1 MISTRAS
8 VARCLLFVAVCC
20 GCSSA
25 ASHEA
30 SNGNGGAGAAL
41 ATPTGTVAC
50 TSETGVD
57 TYAAG
62 LMKPGENGLFDFELV
77 SSSPA
82 PPALNDN
89 TFVVRVTGPD
99 GTPLDGTLSATL
111 FMPEHGHSSPDV
123 PVVTFDASTSAFTL
137 DPMNLFMVGLWRIT
151 FTFEPSVAALAG
163 AAGESDGAD
172 ASDTAVY
179 EFCVD

>member
-1 MISTRAS
+1 M
-8 VARCLLFVAVCC
+8 
-20 GCSSA
+20 
-25 ASHEA
+25 
-30 SNGNGGAGAAL
+30 
-41 ATPTGTVAC
+41 GTVAC

-57 TYAAG
+57 TYSAG
-62 LMKPGENGLFDFELV
+62 LMKPGENGRFNFALV

-89 TFVVRVTGPD
+89 TFVVRVTAPD
-99 GTPLDGTLSATL
+99 GTPLDGALSATL
-111 FMPEHGHSSPDV
+111 YMPEHGHSSPDV
-123 PVVTFDASTSAFTL
+123 PVITFDPSTSAFTL

-151 FTFEPSVAALAG
+151 FTFEPSLDASAGVAG
-163 AAGESDGAD
+163 ASDDAD